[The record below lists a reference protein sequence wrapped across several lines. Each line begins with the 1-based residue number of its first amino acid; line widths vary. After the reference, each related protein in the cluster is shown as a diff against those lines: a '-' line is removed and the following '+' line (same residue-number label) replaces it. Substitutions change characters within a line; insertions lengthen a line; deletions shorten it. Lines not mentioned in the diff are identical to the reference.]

1 MSGQSAIWWIK
12 LSGGSAGVGT
22 EASALADSTNSA
34 KWTGGEVILFNETVI
49 KSTGGHIFTSDF
61 TIRNSVAENP
71 KVDGNG
77 NDVQDMGL
85 DGIDVQITGLFKDSD
100 SGNNDIKKLMAWVN
114 EAKTTTGY
122 TEGRFGLR
130 IDDFPYF
137 NMVPKSTYGYVLN
150 NISFVRDPNKENRAG
165 FVMSLRVGGDV
176 RAWLDDNG
184 YSGE

>member
-1 MSGQSAIWWIK
+1 MSGQSSIWWIK
-12 LSGGSAGVGT
+12 SNGGAVGVGT
-22 EASALADSTNSA
+22 EASAVSDTTNF
-34 KWTGGEVILFNETVI
+34 TDGEVILFNETPI
-49 KSTGGHIFTSDF
+49 QGKGGNIFTSEF

-100 SGNNDIKKLMAWVN
+100 SSNTSIQKLMTWVN
-114 EAKTTTGY
+114 EAKTTSGY

-137 NMVPKSTYGYVLN
+137 NMVPKSTYGYILN
-150 NISFVRDPNKENRAG
+150 NITFIRDPNKENRAG
-165 FVMSLRVGGDV
+165 FVLSLRVGGNV
-176 RAWLDDNG
+176 RGWLDDNG
-184 YSGE
+184 FSGE